1 MREGSGVGVGLY
13 TTGAGTTV
21 GVGLKVGAG
30 LGAGTG
36 VCVGAGAGV
45 PGSCEHPINPVSAIN
60 PMPNQA
66 GYIQRNLIKP
76 SANVRRR
83 AKRLSLAISAQK
95 SVVLKM
101 FLPSPSNPYS
111 ISPSDYQGLQC
122 LKRRR
127 CGKVRLS
134 LLARSPL
141 IPHTYWESQK
151 FHACMSP
158 FSLPQPTRFLSIRLN
173 HSHYRAL
180 TANS

>member
-83 AKRLSLAISAQK
+83 AMRLSLAISVQK
-95 SVVLKM
+95 NAAPRM
-101 FLPSPSNPYS
+101 FRTDIPSPLNPYS

-134 LLARSPL
+134 LFTRSPL
-141 IPHTYWESQK
+141 IPYTCWESQK

-158 FSLPQPTRFLSIRLN
+158 FSLPQPTRFLSIRRK
-173 HSHYRAL
+173 S
-180 TANS
+180 